1 MFTGIIEQVGTVD
14 SIRTTPDGARLSIH
28 SPEVAMELGEGDSI
42 AVNGACLTKVGGN
55 DETFEVDVS
64 PESLKKTDLGALRKG
79 DSVNLELAMRLGDRL
94 GGHMVSGHVDA
105 VGRIED
111 RRVEGDS
118 EIVTIQA
125 PPEVMRYVVSK
136 GSVAVDGISLTIA
149 ERETGRFRVAIIPHT
164 GHKTTLLSKGPGD
177 PVNLEADLIGK
188 YVERLLA
195 PDSEGGESGLTKEF
209 LVEHG
214 YA

>member
-1 MFTGIIEQVGTVD
+1 MFTGIIEHVGTMD
-14 SIRTTPDGARLSIH
+14 SVRATPDGGRLSIR
-28 SPEVAMELGEGDSI
+28 SPEAAGELGEGDSV
-42 AVNGACLTKVGGN
+42 AVNGACLTKVGG
-55 DETFEVDVS
+55 DEETFTVDVS
-64 PESLKKTDLGALRKG
+64 PESLKKTNLGALRKG
-79 DSVNLELAMRLGDRL
+79 DPVNLELAMRLGARL

-111 RRVEGDS
+111 RRTEGDS
-118 EIVTIQA
+118 EIVAIQA

-164 GHKTTLLSKGPGD
+164 ALKTTLLLKKPGD
-177 PVNLEADLIGK
+177 SVNLEADLIGK
-188 YVERLLA
+188 YVERLLT
-195 PDSEGGESGLTKEF
+195 PDSEGGRGEMTKEF
-209 LVEHG
+209 LIENG

>member
-1 MFTGIIEQVGTVD
+1 MFTGIIEHVGTVE
-14 SIRTTPDGARLSIH
+14 SIRAAPDGARLSIR
-28 SPEVAMELGEGDSI
+28 SPEAAGELGEGDSV

-55 DETFEVDVS
+55 KETFAVDVS
-64 PESLKKTDLGALRKG
+64 PESLKKTNLGALRKG
-79 DSVNLELAMRLGDRL
+79 DPLNLELAMRLGDRL

-111 RRVEGDS
+111 RRAEGDS
-118 EIVTIQA
+118 EIVAIQA

-149 ERETGRFRVAIIPHT
+149 ERETVRFRVAIIPHT
-164 GHKTTLLSKGPGD
+164 ALKTTLLSKKPGD

-188 YVERLLA
+188 YVERLLS
-195 PDSEGGESGLTKEF
+195 PDSEGGTGGMTKEF

>member
-1 MFTGIIEQVGTVD
+1 
-14 SIRTTPDGARLSIH
+14 
-28 SPEVAMELGEGDSI
+28 
-42 AVNGACLTKVGGN
+42 
-55 DETFEVDVS
+55 
-64 PESLKKTDLGALRKG
+64 
-79 DSVNLELAMRLGDRL
+79 
-94 GGHMVSGHVDA
+94 MVSGHVDA

-111 RRVEGDS
+111 RRAEGDS